1 MIYSISRLGG
11 RATWNMG
18 GEMGGQAVSK
28 MEKPYLSFL
37 IWSFW
42 KAMGLCVG
50 LWTTIFAWPG
60 AYSLDCTNMLTSW
73 SKISSL
79 RMFVIVITPGLIW
92 HGLRAYDVRSTWWGA
107 LLPAIIESAVLS
119 LCLPLNIIPSSPT
132 GTGIYCFKCHR
143 SWYEGWEEEMGLL
156 GSWVTV
162 RFGELCSFPDPAEP
176 LARRALRWS
185 HTFLKET
192 IASHVPECMHLCFCD
207 IVFLC
212 FICVDQS

>member
-28 MEKPYLSFL
+28 MEKPYPSFL

-42 KAMGLCVG
+42 KAMGLCVW
-50 LWTTIFAWPG
+50 LWTTTFAWPG
-60 AYSLDCTNMLTSW
+60 ADSLDCTSMLTSW

-79 RMFVIVITPGLIW
+79 HMFVIVITPGLIW
-92 HGLRAYDVRSTWWGA
+92 HGLSVDDVRSAWWGA
-107 LLPAIIESAVLS
+107 LLPVIESAALPP
-119 LCLPLNIIPSSPT
+119 CLPLYILPSSPAA
-132 GTGIYCFKCHR
+132 TGIYCFKCHR
-143 SWYEGWEEEMGLL
+143 SWYEGWEEEMGLP
-156 GSWVTV
+156 GSLVTV
-162 RFGELCSFPDPAEP
+162 RFGELCSLSDPAEP
-176 LARRALRWS
+176 LALRALRGS

-192 IASHVPECMHLCFCD
+192 IASHGPEC
-207 IVFLC
+207 VFVTLFLS